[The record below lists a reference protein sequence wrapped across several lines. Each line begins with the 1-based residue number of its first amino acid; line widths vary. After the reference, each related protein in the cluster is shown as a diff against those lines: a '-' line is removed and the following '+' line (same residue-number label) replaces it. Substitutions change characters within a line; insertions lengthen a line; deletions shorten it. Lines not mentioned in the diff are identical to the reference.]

1 MVPIHPLGLLA
12 PSTLYTSQELSHS
25 WTTSQVI
32 PLTWENSSQ
41 RYTKI
46 DLTKNPSNRTLGSKI
61 QEKLGLNGALKI
73 CKLWNNG
80 ALKNTL
86 PRLKYNQE

>member
-1 MVPIHPLGLLA
+1 M
-12 PSTLYTSQELSHS
+12 
-25 WTTSQVI
+25 I

-41 RYTKI
+41 RYTNNDLAKI
-46 DLTKNPSNRTLGSKI
+46 LVIELLGSKI
-61 QEKLGLNGALKI
+61 QEKLGLNGTLNI

-86 PRLKYNQE
+86 PRLKYNQEWFGKVKLMKQ